1 MFSGMTYSIVNSE
14 ELYGMYLLCLL
25 IFFLLISRLLRSL
38 QVSPR
43 NQLVNHQAAVMAHHQ
58 QGLHQNSTH
67 PRLPSGTVIYDTK
80 LQ

>member
-25 IFFLLISRLLRSL
+25 IIFILISRLLRSL

-43 NQLVNHQAAVMAHHQ
+43 NQLVNHQAAVMPHQ
-58 QGLHQNSTH
+58 QGLRRNSTH
-67 PRLPSGTVIYDTK
+67 LRPPSGTVIYDTK